1 MAPPMGIRKDLQGLP
16 PTSSG
21 ASTSI
26 SRGVSMIG
34 VLWSPVN
41 QAYLILW
48 NESVLAIKQSK
59 SDVDEWL
66 REHDLSTTDE
76 S

>member
-1 MAPPMGIRKDLQGLP
+1 
-16 PTSSG
+16 
-21 ASTSI
+21 
-26 SRGVSMIG
+26 MIA

-59 SDVDEWL
+59 SDVNEWL
-66 REHDLSTTDE
+66 REHNLSTTEE

>member
-1 MAPPMGIRKDLQGLP
+1 M
-16 PTSSG
+16 
-21 ASTSI
+21 I
-26 SRGVSMIG
+26 S

-48 NESVLAIKQSK
+48 NEAVLAIKQSK

-66 REHDLSTTDE
+66 REHDLSTPDKF
-76 S
+76 